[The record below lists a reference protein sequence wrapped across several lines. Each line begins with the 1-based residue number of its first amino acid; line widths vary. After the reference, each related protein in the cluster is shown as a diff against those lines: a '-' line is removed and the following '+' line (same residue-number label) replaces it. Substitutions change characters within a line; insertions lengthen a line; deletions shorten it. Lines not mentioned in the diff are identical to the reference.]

1 MGETPSLAALDAQV
15 IRLSSFAVWW
25 LSSGCFFQRIVN
37 GEVGKLGQAVEHP
50 AVLLMVPE
58 IKPEQDLV
66 QVGQMAELYV
76 MRLMVVTPSP
86 AALNAQVIE
95 LFGFV
100 TW

>member
-1 MGETPSLAALDAQV
+1 MV
-15 IRLSSFAVWW
+15 V
-25 LSSGCFFQRIVN
+25 FFQCIVN
-37 GEVGKLGQAVEHP
+37 GEVGKLGQAVELP

-58 IKPEQDLV
+58 IKPEEDLV

-76 MRLMVVTPSP
+76 TRLMVVTPSP

>member
-1 MGETPSLAALDAQV
+1 M
-15 IRLSSFAVWW
+15 
-25 LSSGCFFQRIVN
+25 
-37 GEVGKLGQAVEHP
+37 
-50 AVLLMVPE
+50 LLMVPE

-76 MRLMVVTPSP
+76 MRLMEVTPSP

>member
-1 MGETPSLAALDAQV
+1 MELPV
-15 IRLSSFAVWW
+15 
-25 LSSGCFFQRIVN
+25 
-37 GEVGKLGQAVEHP
+37 
-50 AVLLMVPE
+50 VLLMVPE

-76 MRLMVVTPSP
+76 MQLMEVTPSP